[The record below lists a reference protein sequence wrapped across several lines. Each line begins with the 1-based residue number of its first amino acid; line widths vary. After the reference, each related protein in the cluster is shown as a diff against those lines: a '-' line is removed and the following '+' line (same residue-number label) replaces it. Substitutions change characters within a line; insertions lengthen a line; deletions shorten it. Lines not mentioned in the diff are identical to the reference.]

1 MATRIPLAAVL
12 FAAIL
17 TCPMVHAQSSDDK
30 EELAKAAQNPVGDL
44 ISLPFQENLNL
55 NSGPLEKNQSVLNIQ
70 PVIPINLNG
79 DWNIITRTILPV
91 ISQPAFAAN
100 QDRTNGI
107 GDTQISALLSPA
119 KPGAWIWGVG
129 AITQLPTHSKQVL
142 GNDNVGFGPTFVLLH
157 LDRGS
162 PWVYGF
168 LANNIWSSS
177 NSTGAS
183 YNNGLIQPF
192 INYNI
197 NSGLYLTTSPV
208 ITVNWQ
214 AKGSQQWTVPMGGGV
229 GKIFKI
235 GKLPLNS
242 QISGYYNVTRP
253 DFASNWQIRFQVQL
267 LFPK

>member
-1 MATRIPLAAVL
+1 MAMRLSLAAVF

-17 TCPMVHAQSSDDK
+17 ACPFGYAQSDQSN

-70 PVIPINLNG
+70 PVVPINLNS
-79 DWNIITRTILPV
+79 DWNIITRTILPI
-91 ISQPAFAAN
+91 ISQPAFAPN

-107 GDTQISALLSPA
+107 GDIQVTAFLSPA
-119 KPGAWIWGVG
+119 KPGNWIWGAGV
-129 AITQLPTHSKQVL
+129 ITQLPTHSKQLL
-142 GNDNVGFGPTFVLLH
+142 GNDNVGFGPSFVLLH
-157 LDRGS
+157 LERGS

-168 LANNIWSSS
+168 LVNNLWSSS
-177 NSTGAS
+177 NSTGPS
-183 YNNGLIQPF
+183 YNNGLLQPF
-192 INYNI
+192 VNYNLK
-197 NSGLYLTTSPV
+197 SGLYFTTSPV

-242 QISGYYNVTRP
+242 QLSGYYNVTRP
-253 DFASNWQIRFQVQL
+253 DFGSNWQIRLQVQL